1 MESCFK
7 EKRLGENYHSN
18 EFKNI
23 SISSP
28 KPLLHAHQKLKPYS
42 DKNSKIE
49 VTMPQI
55 VRLAAKRQY
64 PV

>member
-49 VTMPQI
+49 VTMP
-55 VRLAAKRQY
+55 
-64 PV
+64 